1 MPIEIGKSRR
11 VHSHNRSKT
20 RRKEGVPCL
29 HDLHKPGTLER
40 ARAARVEA
48 AGVNLPR
55 RRNRTEMDRSRL
67 SRFVN
72 QPLNQLPLDEPAVV
86 SPFTTVRAAVST
98 MQEGSR
104 SCVVAVDEGNVVG
117 IFTERDVLTR
127 CMADGFDW
135 DQQLGEKV
143 LTRNPRTIASNRTI
157 AEAVFLMQQHH
168 YRTLPVMENGSVVG
182 LVRLGELV
190 RHLAEEYPED
200 VLNLPPRPHQVMERP
215 EGG

>member
-1 MPIEIGKSRR
+1 
-11 VHSHNRSKT
+11 
-20 RRKEGVPCL
+20 
-29 HDLHKPGTLER
+29 
-40 ARAARVEA
+40 
-48 AGVNLPR
+48 
-55 RRNRTEMDRSRL
+55 MDRSRL

-72 QPLNQLPLDEPAVV
+72 QRLNELPLEAPAVV
-86 SPFTTVRAAVST
+86 SPFTPVRSAVAT

-104 SCVVAVDEGNVVG
+104 SCVLAVDDGKLAG

-127 CMADGFDW
+127 CMGDEFDW
-135 DQQLGEKV
+135 DQPLNTAV
-143 LTRNPRTIASNRTI
+143 LTREPRTIASNRTI
-157 AEAVFLMQQHH
+157 AEAIMLMQQFH

-182 LVRLGELV
+182 LVRLGDLL

>member
-1 MPIEIGKSRR
+1 MAK
-11 VHSHNRSKT
+11 K
-20 RRKEGVPCL
+20 GVPCL
-29 HDLHKPGTLER
+29 HDLHKPGTLR
-40 ARAARVEA
+40 AARAARVDA
-48 AGVNLPR
+48 SGVNLPR

-72 QPLNQLPLDEPAVV
+72 QPLSELPLDEPAVV
-86 SPFTTVRAAVST
+86 SSFTTVRSAVAT

-104 SCVVAVDEGNVVG
+104 SCVLAVDDGKVVG
-117 IFTERDVLTR
+117 IFTERDVLNR
-127 CMADGFDW
+127 CMADDFDW
-135 DQQLGEKV
+135 DQPLGDSV
-143 LTRNPRTIASNRTI
+143 LTRNPRTIASNRSI

-168 YRTLPVMENGSVVG
+168 YRTLPVMEGGSVVG